1 MALPA
6 RTSTDERRHVR
17 AASRRRRRGGAN
29 RAPVVVQR
37 IARRCA
43 EVTGSTAR
51 RVSDTAAR
59 VRQVAVATVAG
70 DRPFIVGLAVLLGV
84 CVVMLSGP
92 LQTYLDGRER
102 VIVLERKRDA
112 LAEEN
117 SRLAERAEEL
127 HDPTAIELMA
137 REQLGMVRPGEVP
150 YALVPPEADRPQ
162 IVPQLEGEGIAE
174 APWYVRVWR
183 GLTDLF
189 G

>member
-6 RTSTDERRHVR
+6 PTPADERRQVR
-17 AASRRRRRGGAN
+17 AASRRRRRGGTN
-29 RAPVVVQR
+29 RAPVLVQR
-37 IARRCA
+37 VARRCA
-43 EVTGSTAR
+43 HVTRSTTR
-51 RVSDTAAR
+51 RVADTAAR

-84 CVVMLSGP
+84 CVIMLSGP

-102 VIVLERKRDA
+102 VMVLERKRDA

-117 SRLAERAEEL
+117 TNLAERAAEL
-127 HDPTAIELMA
+127 QDPTAIELLA

-150 YALVPPEADRPQ
+150 YALVPPEVDRPQ
-162 IVPQLEGEGIAE
+162 IVPRLEGEGLE
-174 APWYVRVWR
+174 GSPWYVRVWR
-183 GLTDLF
+183 GLTDLL